1 MSRSQE
7 AVAPIAVVKCSRW
20 AHYRRQLARGN
31 FSLEANTDAA
41 PEPGQFFLLHD
52 GQVVMRSEELEPVE
66 QAYRALCRE
75 FWELGLVSELPKR
88 RVESA
93 WGLLGQ
99 EPAHAS
105 AGQVIERD
113 GGEQDR
119 RRLVTLRHRY
129 RYALSKGTARGV
141 KP

>member
-1 MSRSQE
+1 MRRAEE
-7 AVAPIAVVKCSRW
+7 AVPPVVVKCSRW
-20 AHYRRQLARGN
+20 SHYRRQLARGN
-31 FSLEANTDAA
+31 FSLEANTDAV
-41 PEPGQFFLLHD
+41 PETGQFFLLRD
-52 GQVVMRSEELEPVE
+52 GNVVMHSEDLEPVE
-66 QAYRALCRE
+66 LAYRALCRE
-75 FWELGLVSELPKR
+75 FWESDLASDLPTR

-119 RRLVTLRHRY
+119 RRLVTLRNRH
-129 RYALSKGTARGV
+129 RYALSKGAARGA

>member
-1 MSRSQE
+1 MRRSQE
-7 AVAPIAVVKCSRW
+7 VITPTAVAKCSRW

-31 FSLEANTDAA
+31 FSLEANTEAA
-41 PEPGQFFLLHD
+41 PEAGHFYLLCD
-52 GQVVMRSEELEPVE
+52 GDVVMRSEDLEPVE

-75 FWELGLVSELPKR
+75 FWETDLVSEFPQR

-105 AGQVIERD
+105 AAQVIERD

-119 RRLVTLRHRY
+119 KRLVTLRNRH
-129 RYALSKGTARGV
+129 RYALSKRAPRELR
-141 KP
+141 P

>member
-1 MSRSQE
+1 LSRTE
-7 AVAPIAVVKCSRW
+7 AAVTPVAVVKCSRW

-31 FSLEANTDAA
+31 FSLEANTDAV
-41 PEPGQFFLLHD
+41 PETGQFFLLRD
-52 GQVVMRSEELEPVE
+52 GDVVMSSEDLEPVE
-66 QAYRALCRE
+66 IAYRALCRE
-75 FWELGLVSELPKR
+75 FWETDLVSEQPKR

-113 GGEQDR
+113 GGDQDR
-119 RRLVTLRHRY
+119 RRLATLRNRY
-129 RYALSKGTARGV
+129 RYALSKGAARGA

>member
-1 MSRSQE
+1 
-7 AVAPIAVVKCSRW
+7 
-20 AHYRRQLARGN
+20 
-31 FSLEANTDAA
+31 
-41 PEPGQFFLLHD
+41 
-52 GQVVMRSEELEPVE
+52 MRSEGLELVE
-66 QAYRALCRE
+66 QACCALCRE
-75 FWELGLVSELPKR
+75 FWELGLISELPKR

-113 GGEQDR
+113 GRVED

-129 RYALSKGTARGV
+129 RYAFSKGTARGV